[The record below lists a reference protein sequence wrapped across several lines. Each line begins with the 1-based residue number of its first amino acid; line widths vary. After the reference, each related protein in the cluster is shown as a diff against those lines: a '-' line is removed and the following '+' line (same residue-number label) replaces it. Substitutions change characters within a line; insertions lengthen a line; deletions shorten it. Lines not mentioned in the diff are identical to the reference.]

1 MSEKNVEEREKK
13 EERRDENMELKEEEK
28 SKVINSKSLQT
39 SSESTTNQR
48 SHRKSSALSLK
59 SLTQKREEVSNKP
72 KVETNLKD
80 LPKKPF
86 TKEELLNLWQTYINE
101 LNKKGEKLL
110 ASMLNSNIPEVH
122 TNTLT
127 FTLPNSRME
136 SSLLKSK
143 PRVLRYLREKL
154 QNFKIDFKIII
165 NEEFEKKFAYTPK
178 EKYEVLLEKN
188 PLIATLKKT
197 FDLDV

>member
-1 MSEKNVEEREKK
+1 M
-13 EERRDENMELKEEEK
+13 D
-28 SKVINSKSLQT
+28 
-39 SSESTTNQR
+39 
-48 SHRKSSALSLK
+48 
-59 SLTQKREEVSNKP
+59 
-72 KVETNLKD
+72 
-80 LPKKPF
+80 
-86 TKEELLNLWQTYINE
+86 LWQTYINE

-122 TNTLT
+122 INTLT

-143 PRVLRYLREKL
+143 PRVLAYLREKL
-154 QNFKIDFKIII
+154 QNYKIDFKIII

-188 PLIATLKKT
+188 PLIAALKKT